1 MQKHFTGAVSQ
12 TEGGT
17 GGSSDPPPGKTDKG
31 VGDG

>member
-1 MQKHFTGAVSQ
+1 MRKHFTGVVSQ

-17 GGSSDPPPGKTDKG
+17 GTGGDPPPGKTDKG